1 MKNNPVVFLITGLS
15 GAGKSTLL
23 RALEDEQYFTVDNV
37 PPNLIEHFLNI
48 LCTSNVK
55 KLAIVSDIR
64 WKDPESLYDVFNN
77 VEKLAKCNMEIHK
90 VFLKADKPTII
101 DRYKKSR
108 RIHPL
113 EKSLEIAIDE
123 EIKIMSKIE
132 KLCDIVIDTTSIEPT
147 ELKKDFFKYINE
159 NMRKLRLNIM
169 SFGFKEGIPSIA
181 DYLIDVRYLPNPFY
195 FPEMYQLTGLDEKVI
210 YFLEQFPETIETI
223 NKLVDFAK
231 FIQDKYS
238 ESGRFE
244 AYFCIGCTGGQHRS
258 VYVAQKLY
266 DILKADG
273 REVSI
278 THRDLE
284 RLNN

>member
-159 NMRKLRLNIM
+159 NMRKLRLNII

-210 YFLEQFPETIETI
+210 NFLEQFPETSETI

-266 DILKADG
+266 DLLKADG

-284 RLNN
+284 KK

>member
-159 NMRKLRLNIM
+159 NMRKLRLNII

-210 YFLEQFPETIETI
+210 NFLEQFPETNETI

-266 DILKADG
+266 DLLKADG

-284 RLNN
+284 KK

>member
-64 WKDPESLYDVFNN
+64 WKDPKGLYDVFNN

-132 KLCDIVIDTTSIEPT
+132 KLCDIVINTTSIEPT

-159 NMRKLRLNIM
+159 NMRKLRLNII

>member
-1 MKNNPVVFLITGLS
+1 VKNNPVVYLITGLS

-123 EIKIMSKIE
+123 EINVMSSIE
-132 KLCDIVIDTTSIEPT
+132 KICDIVIDTTSIEPT
-147 ELKKDFFKYINE
+147 ELKKNFFQIINE
-159 NMRKLRLNIM
+159 NLRKLRLNII
-169 SFGFKEGIPSIA
+169 SFGFKEGVPSIA

-210 YFLEQFPETIETI
+210 TFLEQFPETSETI

-266 DILKADG
+266 DLLKADG

-284 RLNN
+284 KNK

>member
-64 WKDPESLYDVFNN
+64 WKDPKGLYDVFNN
-77 VEKLAKCNMEIHK
+77 VEKLAKCNMDIHK

-159 NMRKLRLNIM
+159 NMRKLRLNII

-210 YFLEQFPETIETI
+210 NFLEQFPETNETI

>member
-159 NMRKLRLNIM
+159 NMRKLRLNII

-210 YFLEQFPETIETI
+210 NFLEQFPETNETI

-266 DILKADG
+266 DLLKADG

>member
-1 MKNNPVVFLITGLS
+1 MKNNPVVYLITGLS

-123 EIKIMSKIE
+123 EINVMSSIE
-132 KLCDIVIDTTSIEPT
+132 KICDIVIDTTSIEPT
-147 ELKKDFFKYINE
+147 ELKKNFFQIINE
-159 NMRKLRLNIM
+159 NLRKLRLNII
-169 SFGFKEGIPSIA
+169 SFGFKEGVPSIA

-210 YFLEQFPETIETI
+210 NFLEQFPETNETI

-266 DILKADG
+266 DLLKADG

-284 RLNN
+284 KNK

>member
-1 MKNNPVVFLITGLS
+1 
-15 GAGKSTLL
+15 
-23 RALEDEQYFTVDNV
+23 
-37 PPNLIEHFLNI
+37 
-48 LCTSNVK
+48 
-55 KLAIVSDIR
+55 
-64 WKDPESLYDVFNN
+64 
-77 VEKLAKCNMEIHK
+77 
-90 VFLKADKPTII
+90 
-101 DRYKKSR
+101 
-108 RIHPL
+108 
-113 EKSLEIAIDE
+113 
-123 EIKIMSKIE
+123 MSKIE

-159 NMRKLRLNIM
+159 NMRKLRLNII

-210 YFLEQFPETIETI
+210 NFLEQFPETNETI

>member
-1 MKNNPVVFLITGLS
+1 MKNNPVVYLITGLS

-64 WKDPESLYDVFNN
+64 WKDPKSLYEVFNN

-123 EIKIMSKIE
+123 EINVMSSIE
-132 KLCDIVIDTTSIEPT
+132 KICDIVIDTTSIEPT
-147 ELKKDFFKYINE
+147 ELKKNFFQIINE
-159 NMRKLRLNIM
+159 NLRKLRLNII

-210 YFLEQFPETIETI
+210 NFLEQFPETNETI

-284 RLNN
+284 KK

>member
-55 KLAIVSDIR
+55 KLAILSDIR

-159 NMRKLRLNIM
+159 NMRKLRLNII

-210 YFLEQFPETIETI
+210 NFLEQFPETNETI

>member
-1 MKNNPVVFLITGLS
+1 VKNNPVVYLITGLS

-159 NMRKLRLNIM
+159 NMRKLRLNII

-210 YFLEQFPETIETI
+210 NFLEQFPETNETI

>member
-1 MKNNPVVFLITGLS
+1 MKNNPVVYLITGLS

-64 WKDPESLYDVFNN
+64 WKDPKSLYEVFNN

-123 EIKIMSKIE
+123 EINVMSSIE
-132 KLCDIVIDTTSIEPT
+132 KICDIVIDTTSIEPT
-147 ELKKDFFKYINE
+147 ELKKNFFQIINE
-159 NMRKLRLNIM
+159 NLRKLRLNII
-169 SFGFKEGIPSIA
+169 SFGFKEGVPSIA

-210 YFLEQFPETIETI
+210 TFLEQFPETSETI

-266 DILKADG
+266 DLLKADG

-284 RLNN
+284 KNK

>member
-1 MKNNPVVFLITGLS
+1 MKNNPVVYLITGLS

-123 EIKIMSKIE
+123 EIKVMSGIE
-132 KLCDIVIDTTSIEPT
+132 KICDIVIDTTSIEPT
-147 ELKKDFFKYINE
+147 ELKKNFFQIINE
-159 NMRKLRLNIM
+159 NLRKLRLNII
-169 SFGFKEGIPSIA
+169 SFGFKEGVPSIA

-210 YFLEQFPETIETI
+210 TFLEQFPETSETI

>member
-1 MKNNPVVFLITGLS
+1 MKNNPVVYLITGLS

-64 WKDPESLYDVFNN
+64 WKDPKSLYEVFNN

-123 EIKIMSKIE
+123 EINVMSSIE
-132 KLCDIVIDTTSIEPT
+132 KICDIVIDTTSIEPT
-147 ELKKDFFKYINE
+147 ELKKNFFQIINE
-159 NMRKLRLNIM
+159 NLRKLRLNII
-169 SFGFKEGIPSIA
+169 SFGFKEGVPSIA

-210 YFLEQFPETIETI
+210 TFLEQFPETSETI

-258 VYVAQKLY
+258 VYIAQKLY
-266 DILKADG
+266 DLLKADG

-284 RLNN
+284 KNK

>member
-1 MKNNPVVFLITGLS
+1 VKNNPVVFLITGLS

-159 NMRKLRLNIM
+159 NMRKLRLNII

-210 YFLEQFPETIETI
+210 NFLEQFPETNETI

>member
-64 WKDPESLYDVFNN
+64 WKDPKGLYDVFNN
-77 VEKLAKCNMEIHK
+77 VEKLAKCNMDIHK

-108 RIHPL
+108 RTHPL

-159 NMRKLRLNIM
+159 NMRKLRLNII

-210 YFLEQFPETIETI
+210 NFLEQFPETNETI

>member
-159 NMRKLRLNIM
+159 NMRKLRLNII

-210 YFLEQFPETIETI
+210 NFLEQFPETNETI

-284 RLNN
+284 KK

>member
-1 MKNNPVVFLITGLS
+1 MKNNPVVYLITGLS

-159 NMRKLRLNIM
+159 NMRKLRLNII
-169 SFGFKEGIPSIA
+169 SFGFKEGVPSIA

-210 YFLEQFPETIETI
+210 TFLEQFPETSETI

>member
-1 MKNNPVVFLITGLS
+1 VKNNPVVYLITGLS

-64 WKDPESLYDVFNN
+64 WKDPKSLYEVFNN

-123 EIKIMSKIE
+123 EINVMSSIE
-132 KLCDIVIDTTSIEPT
+132 KICDIVIDTTSIEPT
-147 ELKKDFFKYINE
+147 ELKKNFFQIINE
-159 NMRKLRLNIM
+159 NLRKLRLNII
-169 SFGFKEGIPSIA
+169 SFGFKEGVPSIA

-210 YFLEQFPETIETI
+210 TFLEQFPETSETI

-258 VYVAQKLY
+258 VYIAQKLY
-266 DILKADG
+266 DLLKADG

-284 RLNN
+284 KNK

>member
-132 KLCDIVIDTTSIEPT
+132 KLCDVVIDTTSIEPT

-159 NMRKLRLNIM
+159 NMRKLRLNII

-210 YFLEQFPETIETI
+210 NFLEQFPETNETI

>member
-64 WKDPESLYDVFNN
+64 WKDPKGLYDVFNN

>member
-159 NMRKLRLNIM
+159 NMRKLRLNII

-210 YFLEQFPETIETI
+210 NFLEQFPETNETI

>member
-1 MKNNPVVFLITGLS
+1 MKNNPVVYLITGLS

-64 WKDPESLYDVFNN
+64 WKDPKSLYEVFNN

-123 EIKIMSKIE
+123 EINVMSSIE
-132 KLCDIVIDTTSIEPT
+132 KICDIVIDTTSIEPT
-147 ELKKDFFKYINE
+147 ELKKNFFQIINE
-159 NMRKLRLNIM
+159 NLRKLRLNII
-169 SFGFKEGIPSIA
+169 SFGFKEGVPSIA

-210 YFLEQFPETIETI
+210 TFLEQFPETSETI

-266 DILKADG
+266 DLLKADG

-284 RLNN
+284 KK